1 MWDEINNNHFIR
13 RDVMEEFY
21 NDYRLSVFGKDGKID
36 TKAFLEWKRET
47 AGFADRLFTP
57 EELLRIKRP
66 GGLEA
71 VLKEETDRIANLENS
86 LRRTFKLDNNFN
98 FKDPGKVKGQLWDR
112 FTKLSSQDRRRAMV
126 HLNEAG
132 MAEEFRGFLFRDIS
146 GTFKHAMNAP
156 YASQAGAEKILKDV
170 NANTELIYDMFP
182 GQKEAAERYIGDL
195 RTIARTVQRRSISRS
210 IKGTRQEANPN
221 MLALTRVV
229 FGPLSRAQR
238 FLTAARRVSTRRMG
252 ENAINII
259 QDPEN
264 LRKFMQLKD
273 YPVGSRQAAQLLT
286 HLGFADAWGDDLNKP
301 EVMADFISWINDV
314 DQAMEQAE
322 NE

>member
-1 MWDEINNNHFIR
+1 
-13 RDVMEEFY
+13 
-21 NDYRLSVFGKDGKID
+21 
-36 TKAFLEWKRET
+36 
-47 AGFADRLFTP
+47 
-57 EELLRIKRP
+57 
-66 GGLEA
+66 
-71 VLKEETDRIANLENS
+71 
-86 LRRTFKLDNNFN
+86 
-98 FKDPGKVKGQLWDR
+98 
-112 FTKLSSQDRRRAMV
+112 
-126 HLNEAG
+126 

-238 FLTAARRVSTRRMG
+238 FLTAARRVGPGRMG